1 MCVWG
6 GGGSDKKQGWGEEDT
21 PHVKHTVSERDGK
34 SPLQQ
39 FKLGMIVFVSCI
51 QNVRGL
57 DSGVRKIFDL
67 STIELLYMKLGRP
80 LDQEDMHIS

>member
-1 MCVWG
+1 MEG
-6 GGGSDKKQGWGEEDT
+6 RGSDKKQGWGVEDS
-21 PHVKHTVSERDGK
+21 PNVKHIVSERDGK

-39 FKLGMIVFVSCI
+39 FKLGIIVFVSCI

-57 DSGVRKIFDL
+57 DSGVRRILDL
-67 STIELLYMKLGRP
+67 STIELHYMKLGRP